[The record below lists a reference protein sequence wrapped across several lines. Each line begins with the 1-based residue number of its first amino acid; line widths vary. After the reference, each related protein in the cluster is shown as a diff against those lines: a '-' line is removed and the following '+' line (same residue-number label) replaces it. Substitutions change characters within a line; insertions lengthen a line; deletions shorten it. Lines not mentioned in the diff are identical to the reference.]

1 MNQRALGIRVAMS
14 FALLWALV
22 VAGLNA
28 WSETQIWNMEKLN
41 AWSLRHYTPDGLPPS
56 LPAASSLSARASL
69 LAATLLSREAARST
83 GGRRAVFAEEAHA
96 YLDHARNQRP
106 NWAQATLVTL
116 YTPAAGT
123 SLNVVNPASLLKQ
136 SYLESP
142 FLAKEGPWRVSQI
155 IRHWPETD
163 EITRASAAAEVDYLE
178 SLSRSMRVH
187 IRLITAA
194 TPLGSR

>member
-1 MNQRALGIRVAMS
+1 
-14 FALLWALV
+14 
-22 VAGLNA
+22 
-28 WSETQIWNMEKLN
+28 
-41 AWSLRHYTPDGLPPS
+41 
-56 LPAASSLSARASL
+56 
-69 LAATLLSREAARST
+69 
-83 GGRRAVFAEEAHA
+83 VFAEEAHA

-123 SLNVVNPASLLKQ
+123 SLNVVSPASLLKQ

-142 FLAKEGPWRVSQI
+142 FLAKEGPWRVSQV
-155 IRHWPETD
+155 IRHWPEAD

-194 TPLGSR
+194 TPLI